1 MYRKLPK
8 KININKV
15 FIVPAMVVL
24 DNKDENNCYLSKPV
38 MKIVCVNKKG
48 NKYELVDLETKI
60 LCIDEEECE
69 KKEAGLICVSM
80 TKLLPLNG
88 FVNEK
93 YKNKALSQ
101 DKIIEIGKF
110 ILRNTH
116 DINISTI
123 LNLISYNKLYVVKV
137 YDSKNNIIKKK
148 AITYRLGNQFIDVDS
163 KEIYLLDEGIIDKR
177 IEADLKIVKP
187 GEILLMDEYIK
198 MYEYGKEKKLRRRK
212 YE

>member
-1 MYRKLPK
+1 
-8 KININKV
+8 
-15 FIVPAMVVL
+15 
-24 DNKDENNCYLSKPV
+24 
-38 MKIVCVNKKG
+38 
-48 NKYELVDLETKI
+48 
-60 LCIDEEECE
+60 
-69 KKEAGLICVSM
+69 M

-116 DINISTI
+116 DVNISTI